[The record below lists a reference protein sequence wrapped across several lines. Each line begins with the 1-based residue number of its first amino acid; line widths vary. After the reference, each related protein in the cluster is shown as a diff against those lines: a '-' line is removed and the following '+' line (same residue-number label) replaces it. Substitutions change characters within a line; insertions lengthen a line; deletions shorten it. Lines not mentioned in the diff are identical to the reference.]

1 MNYIKHLNSVFQK
14 FYEDSRLNPSHIS
27 LYLALFQFWNMH
39 RFPKVFFIDR
49 EETMKLAKIGSK
61 TTYHRAL
68 GNLDT
73 WDYIDYLPSYNPFKG
88 SQVKMAIFWTGTE
101 EAMDKHETG
110 MGTGDGQEMVSNTNP
125 FKPIQTKNKLSLE
138 SRPENEDTVLLFFKK
153 KEYPEKEAL
162 KFYNHYQGVGWKIGG
177 KIPIED
183 WKATAN
189 NWMLKAN
196 QLEGGKQESIQ
207 LKETDFL
214 KTSQEK
220 NYDEPL

>member
-1 MNYIKHLNSVFQK
+1 MNYIKHLNAVFQK

-27 LYLALFQFWNMH
+27 LYLALFQFWNMN
-39 RFPKVFFIDR
+39 RFPSVFFIDR
-49 EETMKLAKIGSK
+49 EETMQLAKIGSK

-68 GNLDT
+68 RNLDT
-73 WDYIDYLPSYNPFKG
+73 WGYIEYLPSNNPFKG
-88 SQVKMAIFWTGTE
+88 SQVKMAIFWTSAE
-101 EAMDKHETG
+101 QAMDKHETG
-110 MGTGDGQEMVSNTNP
+110 MGTDDGQAMVSNTNP
-125 FKPIQTKNKLSLE
+125 FKPIQTKNKHSLE
-138 SRPENEDTVLLFFKK
+138 SRPENEEAVLIFFKEK
-153 KEYPEKEAL
+153 GYPEREAF

-196 QLEGGKQESIQ
+196 QLEAGKREPIH